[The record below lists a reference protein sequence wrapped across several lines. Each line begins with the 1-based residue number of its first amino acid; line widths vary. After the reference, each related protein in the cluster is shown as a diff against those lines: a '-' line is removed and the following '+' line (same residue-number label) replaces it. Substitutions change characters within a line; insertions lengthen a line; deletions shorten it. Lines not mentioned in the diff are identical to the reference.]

1 MVEKRKLFLY
11 SFFFKNCTSLGPN
24 WSILLGSWKGQI
36 EKKFQSR
43 IHRGQFRF
51 LRGRNGTCPTRFGS
65 NSPKRT
71 LMGQIGPRE
80 IGANLAFGVNL
91 ALFIL
96 QCIQSLTEGRC
107 NCIWLGNTFLFYLW
121 DFWVFVIGGC
131 SFALSKCCKLCFD
144 SPVKYNYLLE
154 LVFLYSHRRQ

>member
-11 SFFFKNCTSLGPN
+11 SFFFFKNCTSFGPN

-51 LRGRNGTCPTRFGS
+51 WRGRNDTCPTRFGS

-96 QCIQSLTEGRC
+96 Q
-107 NCIWLGNTFLFYLW
+107 
-121 DFWVFVIGGC
+121 
-131 SFALSKCCKLCFD
+131 
-144 SPVKYNYLLE
+144 
-154 LVFLYSHRRQ
+154 

>member
-1 MVEKRKLFLY
+1 MKYGRKKKIIFIF
-11 SFFFKNCTSLGPN
+11 SFFFKNFTSLGPN

-51 LRGRNGTCPTRFGS
+51 WMGRNGTCPARFGS

-71 LMGQIGPRE
+71 LMGQTGPRE

-96 QCIQSLTEGRC
+96 QCRC
-107 NCIWLGNTFLFYLW
+107 FTVNHTMRMLPFHQHYSNP
-121 DFWVFVIGGC
+121 FVIISSNRVLLRRNKVTLTKG
-131 SFALSKCCKLCFD
+131 S
-144 SPVKYNYLLE
+144 NY
-154 LVFLYSHRRQ
+154 

>member
-11 SFFFKNCTSLGPN
+11 FLFYFKNCTSLGPN

-43 IHRGQFRF
+43 IYRGQFRF
-51 LRGRNGTCPTRFGS
+51 WRGQNGTCPARFGS

-71 LMGQIGPRE
+71 LMGQTSPRE

-96 QCIQSLTEGRC
+96 RC
-107 NCIWLGNTFLFYLW
+107 VY
-121 DFWVFVIGGC
+121 
-131 SFALSKCCKLCFD
+131 SFF
-144 SPVKYNYLLE
+144 
-154 LVFLYSHRRQ
+154 

>member
-1 MVEKRKLFLY
+1 MFSYERNRWKFEHVLKNSVGNEIWSKKENYFYIL
-11 SFFFKNCTSLGPN
+11 FFFKNCTSLGPN

-51 LRGRNGTCPTRFGS
+51 WRGRNDTCPTRFGS

-96 QCIQSLTEGRC
+96 QWTAIYTITLS
-107 NCIWLGNTFLFYLW
+107 IWLLIPFTILRGRLTR
-121 DFWVFVIGGC
+121 
-131 SFALSKCCKLCFD
+131 SLS
-144 SPVKYNYLLE
+144 
-154 LVFLYSHRRQ
+154 

>member
-11 SFFFKNCTSLGPN
+11 SFFFKNCTSLGSN

-36 EKKFQSR
+36 EKKLQSR

-71 LMGQIGPRE
+71 LMGQTGPRE

-96 QCIQSLTEGRC
+96 QCI
-107 NCIWLGNTFLFYLW
+107 
-121 DFWVFVIGGC
+121 
-131 SFALSKCCKLCFD
+131 
-144 SPVKYNYLLE
+144 
-154 LVFLYSHRRQ
+154 